1 MIMTIK
7 EDVESDME
15 RWTRLLEEQEK
26 LSNDMMAEAML
37 HLYTTL
43 SEISLDNSKRGS
55 KLWI

>member
-43 SEISLDNSKRGS
+43 SEISLDNSKRGG